1 MKLVYFMVVLPLF
14 AVVSV
19 GCGDSGDSKIIA
31 PSEVVSPS
39 NDENQTEDYEKAMNE
54 MTN

>member
-14 AVVSV
+14 VAVTT
-19 GCGDSGDSKIIA
+19 GCGGGDSKIIA

-39 NDENQTEDYEKAMNE
+39 NEEIETEEYEKAMLKEVPN
-54 MTN
+54 

>member
-1 MKLVYFMVVLPLF
+1 MKLVYFMVVFPLF
-14 AVVSV
+14 AAASV
-19 GCGDSGDSKIIA
+19 GCGNGDSKIIA

-39 NDENQTEDYEKAMNE
+39 EAESKTEEYEKGMSE

>member
-1 MKLVYFMVVLPLF
+1 MVVLPLF

-19 GCGDSGDSKIIA
+19 GCGDSDSKIIA

-39 NDENQTEDYEKAMNE
+39 NDENQTEDYEKAMSE

>member
-1 MKLVYFMVVLPLF
+1 MKLVCFMLVFPLF
-14 AVVSV
+14 AAVSV
-19 GCGDSGDSKIIA
+19 GCGGSGDSKIIA

-39 NDENQTEDYEKAMNE
+39 EVENQTAEYEKGMSE